1 MTLPDPIVRGRRT
14 RLLCVIAGVV
24 ISACG
29 GEPTESDLQL
39 AFQTSVGKA
48 QAMAYALTVP
58 RSLPELGNLAETE
71 LHDVRKLGCQRAKD
85 VAGYVCE
92 VEVDVT
98 APLIGRTTQIG
109 TVRMVR
115 GTDGWQVLEH

>member
-1 MTLPDPIVRGRRT
+1 MTLRDPTVRGRPI
-14 RLLCVIAGVV
+14 RLFSVIAGVV

-58 RSLPELGNLAETE
+58 RGLPKLGSLAETK
-71 LHDVRKLGCQRAKD
+71 LHDVRKLDCQRAKD
-85 VAGYVCE
+85 VAGYVCD

-115 GTDGWQVLEH
+115 GTDGWQVLEY